1 MEAAFFTGHRDFNQ
15 SVPINSLIA
24 MASLQ
29 GVQNFY
35 VGMALGTDLL
45 AAKLLGDLQ
54 LNWTAVI
61 PFEGHTKRWKTAQR
75 NAYKEIIQ
83 TAKSQITIA
92 SKFSYGAYH
101 QRNDYMMKQAQLCL
115 AIYDGRETG
124 GTATVIK
131 KAIKRSL
138 SVIIF
143 NPQNSQFTF
152 H

>member
-1 MEAAFFTGHRDFNQ
+1 MEAAFFTGHRDFNE
-15 SVPINSLIA
+15 SIPINSLIA
-24 MASLQ
+24 MACLQ
-29 GVQNFY
+29 GVNHFY

-61 PFEGHTKRWKTAQR
+61 PFEGHTKRWKTSQR
-75 NAYKEIIQ
+75 NAYEQIIK
-83 TAKSQITIA
+83 TAQSQVVIA

-115 AIYDGRETG
+115 AVYDGRETG

-131 KAIKRSL
+131 RAIKRSF
-138 SVIIF
+138 SVIVF
-143 NPQNSQFTF
+143 NPKNGQFII